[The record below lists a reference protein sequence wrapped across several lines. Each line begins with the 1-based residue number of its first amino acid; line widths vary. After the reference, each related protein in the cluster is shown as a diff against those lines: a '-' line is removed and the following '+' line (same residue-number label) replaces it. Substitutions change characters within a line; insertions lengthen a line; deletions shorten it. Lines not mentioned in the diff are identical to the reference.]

1 MGCFLTANMMQHDVN
16 MRGFVGFFSS
26 IRGFFEDINN
36 RCKTIDEIPGDMR
49 HILGYTLSHGK
60 WLGCTWLPRIAE
72 DYANIMA
79 LVPAFFYLLYG
90 FFNVFFYQANFY
102 NVAGFPNSWSE
113 EVLRSIPF
121 QFFASRLGSREG
133 LQEEQGSTESQVDSS
148 TSSKQSK
155 QYTRLRS
162 LESWKLDEN
171 PKLSVLKSLV
181 YCPYCLFLNATL
193 SWLRK
198 AQERVNC
205 VVKMKP
211 GEKSLLLR
219 SLKLTFQDNNDAPW
233 QM

>member
-1 MGCFLTANMMQHDVN
+1 MSVF
-16 MRGFVGFFSS
+16 
-26 IRGFFEDINN
+26 
-36 RCKTIDEIPGDMR
+36 
-49 HILGYTLSHGK
+49 
-60 WLGCTWLPRIAE
+60 
-72 DYANIMA
+72 A
-79 LVPAFFYLLYG
+79 L
-90 FFNVFFYQANFY
+90 
-102 NVAGFPNSWSE
+102 
-113 EVLRSIPF
+113 
-121 QFFASRLGSREG
+121 RLGSQG

-171 PKLSVLKSLV
+171 PKLSVLKSIV

-193 SWLRK
+193 SSLRK